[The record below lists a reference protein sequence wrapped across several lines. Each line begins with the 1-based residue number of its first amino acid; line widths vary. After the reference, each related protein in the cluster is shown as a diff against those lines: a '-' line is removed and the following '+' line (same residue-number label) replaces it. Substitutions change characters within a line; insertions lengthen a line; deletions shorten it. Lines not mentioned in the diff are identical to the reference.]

1 MPVKGSTTIPLHPM
15 VEDQGISI
23 TSTWLGDADSVKLA
37 VLNMRMREFTVST
50 GIHLLWWLQ
59 LLTLAP
65 SKCSTIYFRRLLLV
79 IGLPLPCKPSYVPK
93 TLTHLGGRKQ

>member
-1 MPVKGSTTIPLHPM
+1 MPVKGSITAPLNPM

-23 TSTWLGDADSVKLA
+23 TSVWLGDAEAVEFA
-37 VLNMRMREFTVST
+37 VLNMRMCEFTAST
-50 GIHLLWWLQ
+50 GSHLLWWLQ